1 MHGILLI
8 DKPEGYSSHQ
18 IVKIVK
24 RRLGKFK
31 VGHTG
36 TLDPAASGLLVLLIG
51 VASRSLDYLDEA
63 RKRYVMGVYL
73 GEATDTCDRE
83 GQVVRTADVT
93 HLRQDDILNALSKFL
108 GKIEQIPPHFSAIKK
123 DGSPLYKL
131 ARKGIFP
138 EINPRSVEIFALE
151 LTKFSLPEIEIDMSC
166 SKGTYARALAR
177 DLGDS
182 LDVGARLETLRRI
195 SSGQFDVKD
204 AVGLDFVQNAALP
217 DIRNRI
223 ISLDKVLERI
233 PQIVTTASELK
244 SLMLGASIRIPS
256 ERVHDSD
263 QLEGLILGPYRVSAP
278 ASGLLI
284 IVNVKLEGA
293 SATISPTKVFN
304 WLESSL
310 I

>member
-24 RRLGKFK
+24 RRLGNFK

-36 TLDPAASGLLVLLIG
+36 TLDPAASGLLVVLIG
-51 VASRSLDYLDEA
+51 VASRSLDYLDET
-63 RKRYVMGVYL
+63 RKRYILGVRL

-83 GQVVRTADVT
+83 GQIIQSADVG
-93 HLRQDDILNALSKFL
+93 HLQKDDVLNALPRFL
-108 GKIEQIPPHFSAIKK
+108 GKIDQTPPHFSAIKK
-123 DGSPLYKL
+123 DGAPLYRL

-138 EINPRSVEIFALE
+138 EIQSRSVEIFSLE
-151 LTKFSLPEIEIDMSC
+151 LTKFSLPDIEIDMLC

-177 DLGDS
+177 DLGEY
-182 LDVGARLETLRRI
+182 LEVGARLETLRRI
-195 SSGQFDVKD
+195 SSGQFDISNSVD
-204 AVGLDFVQNAALP
+204 LDFVQKAQLM
-217 DIRNRI
+217 DIRQHI
-223 ISLDKVLERI
+223 IPPEKVLENI

-244 SLMLGASIRIPS
+244 KLTLGSSIRIS
-256 ERVHDSD
+256 SDRIQTLIDSD
-263 QLEGLILGPYRVSAP
+263 ALLKPPFRVCAP
-278 ASGLLI
+278 AGGLLI
-284 IVNVKLEGA
+284 LVQVKLDDA
-293 SATISPTKVFN
+293 YAVVSPTKVFN